1 MAARSKSPP
10 LWFAALWL
18 LFGAP
23 FLIVGVRGLAVRNS
37 LRHELATGGE
47 TVVGT
52 VIKKEIARAD
62 AFTRTYWIDFR
73 YLTPDG
79 QRLQSHAQLDEDIWY
94 RLTELGPIQV
104 RYLRAHPDRRV
115 IAGEPDDAIMWWI
128 FAGLGGLFSLIGVL
142 LLAFGVVSLWRRWRR
157 AGPRAS
163 PPRTTTPAR

>member
-23 FLIVGVRGLAVRNS
+23 FLIVGVRGLVVRNS
-37 LRHELATGGE
+37 LRHELASGGE

-73 YLTPDG
+73 YLARDG
-79 QRLQSHAQLDEDIWY
+79 QRFQSHAQLDEDIWY
-94 RLTELGPIQV
+94 GLTELGPIQV

-115 IAGEPDDAIMWWI
+115 IAGEPDDTIMWWI

-142 LLAFGVVSLWRRWRR
+142 LLAFRIRR
-157 AGPRAS
+157 ALRRPGGGLRKS
-163 PPRTTTPAR
+163 PPPTASSAR

>member
-23 FLIVGVRGLAVRNS
+23 FLIVGVRVLAVKSS

-79 QRLQSHAQLDEDIWY
+79 QRLQSHAQLDEDVWY

-115 IAGEPDDAIMWWI
+115 IAGEPDEAIMWWI
-128 FAGLGGLFSLIGVL
+128 FAGLGGLFSVIGAL
-142 LLAFGVVSLWRRWRR
+142 LLAFSLRGALRRPGS
-157 AGPRAS
+157 GPRNS
-163 PPRTTTPAR
+163 PPHTASSAR

>member
-1 MAARSKSPP
+1 MAARSRSPP

-18 LFGAP
+18 LFAAP

-142 LLAFGVVSLWRRWRR
+142 LLAFSLRGALRRPGG
-157 AGPRAS
+157 GPRKSRPPAAS
-163 PPRTTTPAR
+163 SAR